1 MIPVQR
7 NQTDKVG
14 AVIKPNDA
22 WFRLAADRTA
32 RANEERETHVADRTV
47 YAHAEVRRALE
58 RLFLDKCAYCEVKVE
73 ALEVDHFRP
82 KGRVA
87 EREDH
92 PGYYWLTYAWEN
104 LYPSCQH
111 CNQWRRDRPRWGD
124 TAELPAGG
132 KADQFPLLDESS
144 RAMGREDDIHAEQRL
159 LLDPCLDD
167 PEEYLGYDPTGQIF
181 SLGDPLGESTS
192 DVGSRTIDVLHLKRR
207 QLKTFRRE
215 VIVVVTAVVKLVAN
229 VAVVANTGAGSDLKA
244 LLKTMKADGSGHAGV
259 ARYVAEHP
267 AMFGV

>member
-1 MIPVQR
+1 MIHVQR

-32 RANEERETHVADRTV
+32 RAIEEQDAHVADRTV

-58 RLFLDKCAYCEVKVE
+58 GLFLDKCAYCEVKVE

-92 PGYYWLTYAWEN
+92 PGYYWLTYVWEN

-132 KADQFPLLDESS
+132 KADQFPLLDETS
-144 RAMGREDDIHAEQRL
+144 RAMRPQDDVHAERRL
-159 LLDPCLDD
+159 LIDPCFDD
-167 PEEYLGYDPTGQIF
+167 PGEFLGYDPFGHILSVKDPWGSKTIEVLRLYRR
-181 SLGDPLGESTS
+181 SLNA
-192 DVGSRTIDVLHLKRR
+192 
-207 QLKTFRRE
+207 FRRE
-215 VIVVVTAVVKLVAN
+215 VIAAVTGVMKLLASVAIG
-229 VAVVANTGAGSDLKA
+229 ANAGASNDLNALLDRMKAGS
-244 LLKTMKADGSGHAGV
+244 SQHAGV
-259 ARYVAEHP
+259 ARYVAKH
-267 AMFGV
+267 AATFGV